1 MNAAP
6 APSSA
11 RSTDAHALLHTGF
24 RWQVPERFNIA
35 QVCCGRWARQPR
47 TARRVAVAWEHEDGR
62 AGTLSYGE
70 LQAQA
75 DRLSHALQR
84 LGV

>member
-1 MNAAP
+1 MKAAP

-11 RSTDAHALLHTGF
+11 RSTDAHALLHAGF
-24 RWQVPERFNIA
+24 RWQVPEHFNVA

-70 LQAQA
+70 LQA
-75 DRLSHALQR
+75 LSLIHI
-84 LGV
+84 

>member
-1 MNAAP
+1 MKAATAPIP
-6 APSSA
+6 ARP
-11 RSTDAHALLHTGF
+11 TDAYDQLHTGF

-62 AGTLSYGE
+62 AGTLS
-70 LQAQA
+70 
-75 DRLSHALQR
+75 
-84 LGV
+84 